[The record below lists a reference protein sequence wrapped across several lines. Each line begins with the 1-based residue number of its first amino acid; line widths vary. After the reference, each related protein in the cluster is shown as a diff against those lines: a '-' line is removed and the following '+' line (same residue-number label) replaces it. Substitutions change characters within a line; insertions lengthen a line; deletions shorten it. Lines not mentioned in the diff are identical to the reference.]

1 MTSLA
6 IYDLSNIVFELLG
19 LFLWIGVV
27 SLFGNYES
35 LAVFTFT
42 ESVFSIVFR
51 VVNYFYTSW
60 FLLAYLTGKCKDSFS
75 DFLC

>member
-6 IYDLSNIVFELLG
+6 IYDLSNFLFELLG
-19 LFLWIGVV
+19 LFFKIGVV
-27 SLFGNYES
+27 SLIGNFES

-51 VVNYFYTSW
+51 VVNYF
-60 FLLAYLTGKCKDSFS
+60 
-75 DFLC
+75 